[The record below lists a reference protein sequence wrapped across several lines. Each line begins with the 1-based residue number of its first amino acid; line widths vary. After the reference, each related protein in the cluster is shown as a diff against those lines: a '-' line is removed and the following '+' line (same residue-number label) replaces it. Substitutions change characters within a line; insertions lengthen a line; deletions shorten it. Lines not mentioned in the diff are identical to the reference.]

1 MDEPVGPEEAARF
14 APGSFGCHEAL
25 HMALVLSELVAERL
39 GEHPAV
45 RRDPAWKALADR
57 ASDALYDL
65 YQAIGA
71 DHLEADKRRGGG

>member
-1 MDEPVGPEEAARF
+1 MEDPISEAEAARY

-57 ASDALYDL
+57 ASDALFDL

-71 DHLEADKRRGGG
+71 DHMEADRRKGGA

>member
-1 MDEPVGPEEAARF
+1 MDEPTSAAEAARF

-45 RRDPAWKALADR
+45 RQDAAWKALADR
-57 ASDALYDL
+57 ASDALFDL

-71 DHLEADKRRGGG
+71 AHLEADKRKRGA